1 MVDVTGRPGL
11 PLWSDQLRFLRRHR
25 AVVEASVAL
34 GILAGILMALGQPA
48 TWSSTS
54 SVALTPVPVYVKVA
68 ADDLVPPEVSIDTD
82 AQLLGSP
89 QVLGAVGRQ
98 LGIDA
103 ADAEDH
109 LSVSASPQ
117 THVLHVTV
125 SGPSAASAQ
134 AATASA
140 VQAFVSLRG
149 EVLGSLEETQVQ
161 SLRLALADR
170 ERERAD
176 VSRRRLVLDDDE
188 LTQEV
193 LDLRTALE
201 EIEDARVQPA
211 DVIDPA
217 DVPRKV
223 DYPNREVPV
232 VSGAGLG
239 LLAGLLL
246 GAARD
251 RMGTRGPPRRPR
263 FRDRP
268 STTIRKDLHHAR

>member
-1 MVDVTGRPGL
+1 MVDVTARPGL
-11 PLWSDQLRFLRRHR
+11 PLWSDRLRFLRRHR
-25 AVVEASVAL
+25 AVVEASIAL
-34 GILAGILMALGQPA
+34 GILAGMALALGQPA

-68 ADDLVPPEVSIDTD
+68 SEDLVPPEVSIDTD

-89 QVLGAVGRQ
+89 EVMGAIGRE
-98 LGIDA
+98 LGIDP
-103 ADAEDH
+103 ADAADH

-117 THVLHVTV
+117 THVLHITV

-140 VQAFVSLRG
+140 VQAFVALRG
-149 EVLGSLEETQVQ
+149 EVLGSLAEAQVQ
-161 SLRLALADR
+161 SLRLALDAR
-170 ERERAD
+170 EDELAD
-176 VSRRRLVLDDDE
+176 VTGRRLVLDDDE
-188 LTQEV
+188 LMQEV
-193 LDLRTALE
+193 LDLRAALE

-239 LLAGLLL
+239 LLAGLLV

-268 STTIRKDLHHAR
+268 STTIHEDLHHAR